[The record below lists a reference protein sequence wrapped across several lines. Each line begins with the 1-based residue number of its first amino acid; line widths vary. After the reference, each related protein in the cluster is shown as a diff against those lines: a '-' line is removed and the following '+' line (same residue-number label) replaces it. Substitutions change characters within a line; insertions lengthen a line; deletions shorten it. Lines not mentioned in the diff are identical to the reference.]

1 MVHARLSA
9 VTVLVT
15 AGLLLA
21 SCGGGGGGGGSGYS
35 TAPPS
40 GNGNN
45 QTPTPTT
52 SVSVKNNVFT
62 PQDIS
67 VSGGSTVTWTWDSCS
82 PDPYGGAQTCVD
94 HSVLF
99 DDGTTSPTKSSG
111 AYTRT
116 FSAPGTYPY
125 HCAVHGAAMSG
136 KVVVQ

>member
-1 MVHARLSA
+1 MVHARLGTA
-9 VTVLVT
+9 ALFIT

-21 SCGGGGGGGGSGYS
+21 GCGGGGGGGGSGYT
-35 TAPPS
+35 TAPP
-40 GNGNN
+40 GNGSN

-67 VSGGSTVTWTWDSCS
+67 VTGGSTVTWTWDSCA

-99 DDGTTSPTKSSG
+99 DDGATSPIKSSG

-116 FSAPGTYPY
+116 FSAPGTYSY
-125 HCAVHGAAMSG
+125 HCAVHGTSMSG
-136 KVVVQ
+136 RVVVQ

>member
-1 MVHARLSA
+1 MVHARLTA
-9 VTVLVT
+9 ATILVT

-21 SCGGGGGGGGSGYS
+21 GCGGGGGGGNGYTTS
-35 TAPPS
+35 PS

-52 SVSVKNNVFT
+52 SVTVKNNVFT

-67 VSGGSTVTWTWDSCS
+67 VTGGATVTWTWDSCS
-82 PDPYGGAQTCVD
+82 PDPYGGTQTCVD

-111 AYTRT
+111 TYARV
-116 FSAPGTYPY
+116 FSAPGTYAY
-125 HCAVHGAAMSG
+125 HCAVHGSAMSG